1 MKISREDLY
10 RRVWETPLT
19 KLAKEFD
26 ISDVGLAKACRKHSI
41 PTPPVGHWAKV
52 AHGKPVL
59 KPALPKSEPS
69 TVDLN
74 PTDHR
79 VDPPRAKDAEPAI
92 PTPAVTL
99 RRDIAELAGTAE
111 STHSVLSKAK
121 PDTYGFVRSGS
132 SQAFACV
139 LSVSTINRAA
149 LVLDAIERSLP
160 DAGIKLIRD
169 RDAKCITL
177 EAEGERMT
185 LSLVEGY
192 TRTEHVTVDPKY
204 HWKNREY
211 SYAFNGSLKLALAA
225 DFYGRRTWSD
235 GVRARLEEKIGAFLV
250 GIVEAA
256 RGVRAQREARE
267 EQRRKWE
274 EDARLSRIAA
284 EHSRRLKEFKD
295 NFVVEAA
302 AWQRYQEARAYLD
315 HLKRDLSEFPEVLPA
330 VSAAWLA
337 QAEVSVEGLNPGI
350 KRVQRLLNGYESSE
364 WRAPFGDPIVS
375 SYPGFG

>member
-26 ISDVGLAKACRKHSI
+26 ISDVGLAKACRKHDI

-52 AHGKPVL
+52 AHGKPVM
-59 KPALPKSEPS
+59 KPALPKSDQS
-69 TVDLN
+69 AVVLN

-79 VDPPRAKDAEPAI
+79 VDALRSTDAEPAI
-92 PTPAVTL
+92 PTPAVTV
-99 RRDIAELAGTAE
+99 RRDIADVVGTAA
-111 STHSVLSKAK
+111 STHSVLSNAK
-121 PDTYGFVRSGS
+121 PDKYGFVRSGS

-139 LSVSTINRAA
+139 LSSSTINRAA
-149 LVLDAIERSLP
+149 LVLDAIERTLP
-160 DAGIKLIRD
+160 EAGIKLIRD
-169 RDAKCITL
+169 RDAKRITL

-185 LSLVEGY
+185 FSLVEGY
-192 TRTEHVTVDPKY
+192 ARTEHVTVDPKY
-204 HWKNREY
+204 HWKSRDY
-211 SYAFNGSLKLALAA
+211 SYQFNGSLKLILAA

-235 GVRARLEEKIGAFLV
+235 GVRARLEDKIGTFVV

-256 RGVRAQREARE
+256 RRVRAEREARE

-274 EDARLSRIAA
+274 EEARLSQMAA
-284 EHSRRLKEFKD
+284 EQARRLKAFKD
-295 NFVVEAA
+295 NFVTEAT

-315 HLKRDLSEFPEVLPA
+315 HLKRQVPDSPEVLPA
-330 VSAAWLA
+330 ASAAWLA
-337 QAEVSVEGLNPGI
+337 QAEVSVEQLNPGT
-350 KRVQRLLNGYESSE
+350 KRIQRLLNGYESPD
-364 WRAPFGDPIVS
+364 WLAPFGESIVP